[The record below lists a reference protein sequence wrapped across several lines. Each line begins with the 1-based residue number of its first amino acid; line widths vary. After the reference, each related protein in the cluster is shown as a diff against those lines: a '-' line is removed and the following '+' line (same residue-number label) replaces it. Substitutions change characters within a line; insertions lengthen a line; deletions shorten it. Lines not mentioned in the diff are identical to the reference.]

1 MKILVC
7 GGDERFV
14 LLSELLQKSG
24 HEVKC
29 YALSRAQLPAGC
41 VRADAPV
48 SADAV
53 ILPVPAEDARGML
66 NAPFEQSPCRIEGI
80 LERAGDAVIIGG
92 KLSARLRKAA
102 EERGRRVFD
111 YMQSPALV
119 AENASI
125 TAEGAISQLMGRTR
139 AALCDM
145 RVLVIGWG
153 RIGKLLMRKLGA
165 LCPSVYLMSAN
176 PASRALAGA
185 LGHRAIAPNCDTQL
199 LKSFDAVINT
209 APAPVISD
217 LCALREG
224 CILLELAS
232 APGGVDMEKAA
243 EAGLEGIAS
252 RGLPGRYAPESAAA
266 AIFRAVEDI
275 LKEVSEHE

>member
-29 YALSRAQLPAGC
+29 YALSRARLPEGC
-41 VRADAPV
+41 ERADVPER
-48 SADAV
+48 ADAV
-53 ILPVPAEDARGML
+53 ILPVPAESADGML
-66 NAPFEQSPCRIEGI
+66 SAPFEQRPCRTDEI

-92 KLSARLRKAA
+92 RLSARLRQAAA
-102 EERGRRVFD
+102 ENGQAVFD
-111 YMQSPALV
+111 YMQSPALT
-119 AENASI
+119 AENAAI
-125 TAEGAISQLMGRTR
+125 TAEGAISRLMGRKRT
-139 AALCDM
+139 ALCDM

-153 RIGKLLMRKLGA
+153 RIGKLLMHKLGA

-185 LGHRAIAPNCDTQL
+185 LGHRTAAPDCDVRL

-209 APAPVISD
+209 APAPVVSD

-232 APGGVDMEKAA
+232 APGGVDMDKAA
-243 EAGLEGIAS
+243 EARLDCTVL

-275 LKEVSEHE
+275 LKEVSRHE

>member
-14 LLSELLQKSG
+14 LLSKLLHERG

-29 YALSRAQLPAGC
+29 LALSRAKLPPGC
-41 VRADAPV
+41 EAVDQPE

-53 ILPVPAEDARGML
+53 ILPVPAEDSHGML
-66 NAPFEQSPCRIEGI
+66 NAPLSQRPWRIDDI
-80 LERAGDAVIIGG
+80 SARAGNAVIVGG
-92 KLSARLRKAA
+92 KLSAGVHKLAA
-102 EERGRRVFD
+102 ANGQRAFD
-111 YMQSPALV
+111 YMQSPVLV
-119 AENASI
+119 AKNASI
-125 TAEGAISQLMGRTR
+125 TAEGAISQLMGRSR
-139 AALCDM
+139 SALCNM
-145 RVLVIGWG
+145 CVLVIGWG
-153 RIGKLLMRKLGA
+153 RIGKLLMHKLGA

-185 LGHRAIAPNCDTQL
+185 LGHRAIAPSCDPQL

-209 APAPVISD
+209 APAPVIAD

-232 APGGVDMEKAA
+232 LPGGVDMERAA
-243 EAGLEGIAS
+243 EAGLEGIVS
-252 RGLPGRYAPESAAA
+252 RGLPGRYAPESAAE
-266 AIFRAVEDI
+266 AIFLAVEDI
-275 LKEVSEHE
+275 LREVYESE